1 MILNK
6 ERNAVVISLGNI
18 ALKGILNIPT
28 KPRGIVLFSHGS
40 GSSRLSPRN
49 QFVARQLNHHRFATL
64 LFDLLTREEDLVYE
78 NRFDIE
84 LMSKRL
90 VEVTR
95 WIMNH
100 KETAGLPIGYFGAST
115 GAASAL
121 KAAAE
126 LGDRI
131 SAVVSRG
138 GRPDL
143 AGKKELQRVKTP
155 TLLVVGEWD
164 DVVITL
170 NSEAYEKL
178 SGEKSLVIVSGAT
191 HLFEEEGALEKVTEV
206 SAQWFETHLKPS
218 K

>member
-1 MILNK
+1 MVITL
-6 ERNAVVISLGNI
+6 RNIE
-18 ALKGILNIPT
+18 LKGILNIPA

-49 QFVARQLNHHRFATL
+49 QFVARQLNHHHFATL
-64 LFDLLTREEDLVYE
+64 LFDLLTRDEDLVYE

-84 LMSKRL
+84 LLTRRL

-95 WIMNH
+95 WIMDQ
-100 KETAGLPIGYFGAST
+100 KDTAGLPIGYFGAST

-131 SAVVSRG
+131 SAIVSRG

-143 AGKKELQRVKTP
+143 AGKKELQRVKAP
-155 TLLVVGEWD
+155 TLLIVGEWD

-170 NSEAYEKL
+170 NSDAYERL
-178 SGEKSLVIVSGAT
+178 SGEKSLVIISGAT

-206 SAQWFETHLKPS
+206 SAQWFETYLKP
-218 K
+218 KK